1 MASSL
6 HRKLEAFVGRW
17 RVEGKSFAREPNER
31 DTLVRG
37 EESYELLPGGLFLVS
52 RFDRAAGGSKQVGTS
67 VIGAGSASFRCDNFD
82 QLGHRTYDVW
92 VEGNQWTFT
101 GDHERARQTFDD
113 SGASFDIAWE
123 RSLDGDAWEP
133 LCTLHAVRLD

>member
-1 MASSL
+1 MASL

-17 RVEGKSFAREPNER
+17 RVEGKTFASAPDEC
-31 DTLVRG
+31 DTPVRG
-37 EESYELLPGGLFLVS
+37 EESYELLPGGFFLVS
-52 RFDRAAGGSKQVGTS
+52 RFDRATGDGKQIGTR

-101 GDHERARQTFDD
+101 GDHERARQTFDA
-113 SGASFDIAWE
+113 SGESFDIAWE
-123 RSLDGDAWEP
+123 TSQDGDAWKP
-133 LCTLHAVRLD
+133 LCSLRATRVS